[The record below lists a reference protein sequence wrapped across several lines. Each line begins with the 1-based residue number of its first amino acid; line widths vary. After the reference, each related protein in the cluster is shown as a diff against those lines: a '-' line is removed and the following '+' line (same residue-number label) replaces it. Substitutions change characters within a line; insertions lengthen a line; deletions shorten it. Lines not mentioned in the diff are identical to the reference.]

1 VNTRASCRAIAAALL
16 LSAALHAGGAAAPDP
31 LDERLRRLESELRCL
46 VCQNQ
51 TLADSDAPLAL
62 DLRREIRALATAGRS
77 DDEIRKFLV
86 DRYSDFVLYSP
97 PFKPVTMLLWLGPF
111 ALLGA
116 GALTWWVVLRSR
128 RRDGASPPGEPSAA
142 ATARARTLLDG
153 SD

>member
-1 VNTRASCRAIAAALL
+1 MRASCRAIGAALL
-16 LSAALHAGGAAAPDP
+16 LSAALQVGAAASDP

-51 TLADSDAPLAL
+51 TLADSDAPLAV

-77 DDEIRKFLV
+77 DDEIRTFLV

-97 PFKPVTMLLWLGPF
+97 PFKPVTILLWLGPF

-116 GALTWWVVLRSR
+116 GALTWWLVLRAR
-128 RRDGASPPGEPSAA
+128 RRDGASTAGEPSAA
-142 ATARARTLLDG
+142 ASARARALLDG
-153 SD
+153 TE

>member
-1 VNTRASCRAIAAALL
+1 MRACCRALAAAALL
-16 LSAALHAGGAAAPDP
+16 AMALHAGAEAQDP
-31 LDERLRRLESELRCL
+31 LDDRLRRLESELRCL

-51 TLADSDAPLAL
+51 TLADSDAPLAV

-97 PFKPVTMLLWLGPF
+97 PFKPVTILLWLGPF

-116 GALTWWVVLRSR
+116 GALTWLIVLRAR
-128 RRDGASPPGEPSAA
+128 RRDGASTAGEPSAA
-142 ATARARTLLDG
+142 ATARARALLDG
-153 SD
+153 TE

>member
-1 VNTRASCRAIAAALL
+1 MTMRASCRAIAATAL
-16 LSAALHAGGAAAPDP
+16 LSAALHVGAAAPDP

-51 TLADSDAPLAL
+51 TLADSDAPLAV

-97 PFKPVTMLLWLGPF
+97 PFKPVTILLWLGPF

>member
-1 VNTRASCRAIAAALL
+1 MRASCRAIAAAALL
-16 LSAALHAGGAAAPDP
+16 AAALHAGAAAQDP
-31 LDERLRRLESELRCL
+31 LDDRLKRLETELRCL

-51 TLADSDAPLAL
+51 TLADSDAPLAV

-97 PFKPVTMLLWLGPF
+97 PFKPVTILLWLGPF

-116 GALTWWVVLRSR
+116 GALTWWVVLRAR
-128 RRDGASPPGEPSAA
+128 RRDDASTAGEPSAA
-142 ATARARTLLDG
+142 ATARARALLDG
-153 SD
+153 TE